1 MEKNFLKLQFE
12 QDNDGTGELI
22 AEVFSNG
29 YSGIGSAWFNSDT
42 LIEFAQ
48 KLRTYPILK
57 ESPIELAG
65 GYWDQGTLKE
75 THFSFKA
82 YPIGSK
88 GNIGIRIKVS
98 TPVDYDRPENQ
109 HMTEVEIST
118 LYSELGLFAEHVTQ
132 MVKGQTKEA
141 ILEPTP

>member
-1 MEKNFLKLQFE
+1 MGRL
-12 QDNDGTGELI
+12 GRWSLI
-22 AEVFSNG
+22 CG
-29 YSGIGSAWFNSDT
+29 W
-42 LIEFAQ
+42 
-48 KLRTYPILK
+48 LR
-57 ESPIELAG
+57 
-65 GYWDQGTLKE
+65 
-75 THFSFKA
+75 
-82 YPIGSK
+82 
-88 GNIGIRIKVS
+88 NIGIRIKVS